1 MPFGDALI
9 RLCSSCTTFQSVF
22 MKTLVVFYSTYGHVW
37 ILAEAIAE
45 GARQIENNEVVVKR
59 VPETL
64 PAEVLD
70 KTGATKAQQAFA
82 HVPIVTP
89 AELVEYD
96 AILFGT
102 PTRYGNLCGQ
112 MQAFMDSTGSLWATG
127 ALVGKVGGA
136 FVSTATQH
144 GGQEETIRAFHTE
157 LLHHGFVIVGL
168 PYAWQGQM
176 GHTEVTGGTPYGAST
191 VAGGQGERQPSANE
205 LEGARFQ
212 GRHTAE
218 IARKL
223 ALK

>member
-1 MPFGDALI
+1 
-9 RLCSSCTTFQSVF
+9 
-22 MKTLVVFYSTYGHVW
+22 MKTLILFCSTYGHVW
-37 ILAEAIAE
+37 KLAEAIAE
-45 GARQIENNEVVVKR
+45 GGREIAGNEVVKR

-64 PAEVLD
+64 PKAVLD
-70 KTGATKAQQAFA
+70 KTRATGAQQTFA
-82 HVPIVTP
+82 HLPVAKPG
-89 AELVEYD
+89 ELVEYA

-112 MQAFMDSTGSLWATG
+112 MQSFMDSTGGLWAKG
-127 ALVGKVGGA
+127 ALAGKVGGA

-144 GGQEETIRAFHTE
+144 GGQEETLRAFHTE

-176 GHTEVTGGTPYGAST
+176 GHEEVTGGTPYGAST
-191 VAGGQGERQPSANE
+191 VAGGQGERQPSTNE

-218 IARKL
+218 IASKL
-223 ALK
+223 AAK

>member
-1 MPFGDALI
+1 
-9 RLCSSCTTFQSVF
+9 
-22 MKTLVVFYSTYGHVW
+22 MKTLVLFYSTYGHIW
-37 ILAEAIAE
+37 KLAEAIAE
-45 GARQIENNEVVVKR
+45 GAREVEGNEVVIKR

-64 PAEVLD
+64 PQSILD
-70 KTGATKAQQAFA
+70 QIGATDAQKAFSQLPVA
-82 HVPIVTP
+82 TP
-89 AELVEYD
+89 DELTEYD

-112 MQAFMDSTGSLWATG
+112 MQAYMDSTGGLWAKG

-144 GGQEETIRAFHTE
+144 GGQETTLRAFHTE

-176 GHTEVTGGTPYGAST
+176 GHEDVTGGTPYGAST
-191 VAGGQGERQPSANE
+191 VTGGQGERMPSANE

-212 GRHTAE
+212 GKHTSE
-218 IARKL
+218 IAKKL
-223 ALK
+223 AAK

>member
-1 MPFGDALI
+1 
-9 RLCSSCTTFQSVF
+9 

-37 ILAEAIAE
+37 KLAEAIAE
-45 GARQIENNEVVVKR
+45 GAREIPGNEVVVKR

-64 PAEVLD
+64 PQAILD
-70 KTGATKAQQAFA
+70 QIGATAAQQAFA
-82 HVPIVTP
+82 HLPVATP
-89 AELVEYD
+89 NELTEYD
-96 AILFGT
+96 AIIFGT

-112 MQAFMDSTGSLWATG
+112 VQAFMDSTGGLWASG

-144 GGQEETIRAFHTE
+144 GGQETTLRSFHTE

-176 GHTEVTGGTPYGAST
+176 GHEEVTGGTPYGAST
-191 VAGGQGERQPSANE
+191 VAGGKGERQPSANE

-212 GRHTAE
+212 GRHTAQ
-218 IARKL
+218 IASKL
-223 ALK
+223 AAR

>member
-1 MPFGDALI
+1 
-9 RLCSSCTTFQSVF
+9 
-22 MKTLVVFYSTYGHVW
+22 MKTLVLFYSTYGHVW
-37 ILAEAIAE
+37 KLAEAIAE
-45 GARQIENNEVVVKR
+45 GARQVAGNEVVVKR

-64 PAEVLD
+64 PKEVLD
-70 KTGATKAQQAFA
+70 QTGATGAQQAFA
-82 HVPIVTP
+82 HVPVATP
-89 AELVEYD
+89 QELTEYD

-112 MQAFMDSTGSLWATG
+112 MQAFMDSTGGLWAKG

-144 GGQEETIRAFHTE
+144 GGQETTLRSFHTE

-176 GHTEVTGGTPYGAST
+176 GHEEVTGGTPYGAST
-191 VAGGQGERQPSANE
+191 VAGGQGERQPSENE

-212 GRHTAE
+212 GKHTAE
-218 IARKL
+218 IAQKL
-223 ALK
+223 AAK